1 MGSKINKIVL
11 AIVFTALSFAGI
23 ASSEEE
29 VVQHAVE
36 VEDTLE
42 AFNPGELIMHHIQ
55 DAHDWHFF
63 DIGHFHATLPLP
75 VIVYSSGKGLSVFS
89 SSKFEHG
96 EVAYNGYK
104 NIHEHIVAV
113 DAAGNIDESIHVYDF
128 SITKNIASL
137 ILSVVILLLVFFKV
151 AKGYETNK
159 GKAPTGI
166 QSFFEP
172 IIVFIRDDIGKNMIG
187 EKYEK
192 YMPYLL
198 TVFFFIW
205 FNNLLGLMPG
215 GANLTGNIA
224 VTLCLALITFL
235 ITSFS
240 ANKYYWKHIF
250 ATPGVPPIMLIIIV
264 PIELVGVFTK
274 PFSLMIRLF
283 ANITAGHI
291 IILSF
296 LSLIFIFQSIYVS
309 PVSVAFGIFMSFME
323 LFVAIVQAYIFTLLS
338 AMYFGS
344 AIEDHGHH
352 ADHDH
357 GH

>member
-1 MGSKINKIVL
+1 MAAG
-11 AIVFTALSFAGI
+11 FGFAG
-23 ASSEEE
+23 SSE
-29 VVQHAVE
+29 ADS
-36 VEDTLE
+36 ED
-42 AFNPGELIMHHIQ
+42 FNPGSLIMHHIQ

-63 DIGHFHATLPLP
+63 DIGSVHATLPLP
-75 VIVYSSGKGLSVFS
+75 VIIYSPQRGLTIFS
-89 SSKFEHG
+89 SSRFEHG
-96 EVAYNGYK
+96 AVAYNGYK
-104 NIHEHIVAV
+104 NVHEHIVAV
-113 DAAGNIDESIHVYDF
+113 DDNGMEVSGIDVYDF
-128 SITKNIASL
+128 SITKNVASL
-137 ILSVVILLLVFFKV
+137 IVSIILLLFVFLQV
-151 AKGYETNK
+151 AKGYQTNK
-159 GKAPTGI
+159 GKAPSGI

-187 EKYEK
+187 ERYEK
-192 YMPYLL
+192 FMPYLL

-224 VTLCLALITFL
+224 VTLCLAFITFI
-235 ITSFS
+235 ITSFV
-240 ANKYYWKHIF
+240 ANKYYWQHIF
-250 ATPGVPPIMLIIIV
+250 ATPGVPPVMLIIIV
-264 PIELVGVFTK
+264 PIEIVGMFTK

-296 LSLIFIFQSIYVS
+296 LALIFIFKSIWVS
-309 PVSVAFGIFMSFME
+309 PVSIAFGIFMSFME

-344 AIEDHGHH
+344 AVEDHGHH
-352 ADHDH
+352 PDHDH